1 MDLHFVG
8 TANVFVYYPYWP
20 ENRERELDIE
30 PPHEG
35 RRRQVPAAIDPVAR
49 RRRQAKR

>member
-1 MDLHFVG
+1 MLFVCFP
-8 TANVFVYYPYWP
+8 A
-20 ENRERELDIE
+20 REAGAERRAH
-30 PPHEG
+30 PTEG